1 MLLLEDFILDEFGE
15 DHSQFKSLLKYML
28 KIDPKQRPSASQ
40 CLEHPFFTKANFSPD
55 SYAFR
60 H

>member
-1 MLLLEDFILDEFGE
+1 
-15 DHSQFKSLLKYML
+15 ML

-40 CLEHPFFTKANFSPD
+40 CLEHPFFTKANFSPN